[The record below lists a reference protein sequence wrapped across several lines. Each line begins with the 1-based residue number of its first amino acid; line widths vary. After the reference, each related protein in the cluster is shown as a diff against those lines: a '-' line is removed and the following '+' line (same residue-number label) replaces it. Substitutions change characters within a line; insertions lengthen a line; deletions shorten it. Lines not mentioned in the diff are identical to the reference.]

1 MAIPS
6 SNRNAIQTQIKVDN
20 ATHANT
26 ADSATNA
33 ISASIA
39 VTASY
44 ALTSAGTVT
53 NAISASYAATASL
66 LLGSVVSASYA
77 LTASYAMNGGGGST
91 QSLQQVVNTG
101 NSIVNYGGVGT
112 ASLQSVNFV
121 NNRTLYINNDIY
133 PTIRIVDNTNASN
146 NLQID
151 IDTISLDGVSYN
163 WSDIVNN
170 VDTSSFA
177 TTGSNIF
184 IGNQTISGSLYQ
196 SGTFYPDIIDWFS
209 SSIQMGT
216 GSYILTT
223 NNDGITQYDTYAN
236 IASALSPYVS
246 INTSSL
252 VTTSSF
258 NSFTGSY
265 TTGSFTGS
273 FTGSLLGT
281 SSISLT
287 TDKINVI
294 INSSL
299 ATFYPVFVDDLGIQ
313 TPYLDGDFSYIPS
326 TNQLGVGGITSS
338 LFGTSS
344 WATNAVTSSYVNP
357 LNQNVRI
364 TGSLIVSGS
373 GATIEL
379 YGDKL
384 ILGVVGGSEGG
395 EILLS
400 KPLISSSLTGS
411 GITIDSYQNQLRFF
425 EQGGNARGAYL
436 DITTLGNGV
445 GTNLQKSNNYF
456 YDAYLINTQTTAA
469 GADTTI
475 NNISLVTK
483 ANEAWS
489 FEFSTV
495 GQCSGTGG
503 VRFTVVYSAVPVSS
517 SVSYWGN
524 STQVG
529 NMTSATSV
537 STTPAQSNT
546 MWATATPIDVQA
558 NIRTSFVNGANA
570 NTVTIKVQPQN
581 GAQTATLRAMTYLT
595 ARRIS

>member
-1 MAIPS
+1 MSGLSKSRIQRIVV
-6 SNRNAIQTQIKVDN
+6 NNAIQAQQ
-20 ATHANT
+20 AT
-26 ADSATNA
+26 
-33 ISASIA
+33 IAS
-39 VTASY
+39 TS
-44 ALTSAGTVT
+44 TSA
-53 NAISASYAATASL
+53 I
-66 LLGSVVSASYA
+66 SASYA
-77 LTASYAMNGGGGST
+77 LTASYAMNGGGG
-91 QSLQQVVNTG
+91 
-101 NSIVNYGGVGT
+101 GGGT
-112 ASLQSVNFV
+112 
-121 NNRTLYINNDIY
+121 
-133 PTIRIVDNTNASN
+133 
-146 NLQID
+146 
-151 IDTISLDGVSYN
+151 
-163 WSDIVNN
+163 
-170 VDTSSFA
+170 
-177 TTGSNIF
+177 
-184 IGNQTISGSLYQ
+184 
-196 SGTFYPDIIDWFS
+196 
-209 SSIQMGT
+209 
-216 GSYILTT
+216 
-223 NNDGITQYDTYAN
+223 
-236 IASALSPYVS
+236 
-246 INTSSL
+246 
-252 VTTSSF
+252 
-258 NSFTGSY
+258 

-281 SSISLT
+281 ASYALTASFAMNGGGSINTSSFVTTSSFNTFTSSIQGQVTSLT
-287 TDKINVI
+287 NATSSYVRNNQTGSFTTTSSFNTFTGSYNTGSFTGSFTGNLIGTSSWATNALTASFVTGTITSASYAISSSYSERTDKINVI
-294 INSSL
+294 INSSS
-299 ATFYPVFVDDLGIQ
+299 AVFYPVFVDDAGNRV
-313 TPYLDGDFSYIPS
+313 PYLDGDLSYVPS
-326 TNQLGVGGITSS
+326 TNQLNVGGITSS

-344 WATNAVTSSYVNP
+344 WATSASQALTASFLPIGTYNITSSWAISASQAISSSRAISSSFASTASFINP
-357 LNQNVRI
+357 LNQNVQI

-384 ILGVVGGSEGG
+384 ILGAVGGSEGG

-411 GITIDSYQNQLRFF
+411 GITVDSYQNQLRFF

-456 YDAYLINTQTTAA
+456 YDAYLINAQTTAA

-489 FEFSTV
+489 FEFTTV

-503 VRFTVVYSAVPVSS
+503 VRFTVIYSAVPVSS

-537 STTPAQSNT
+537 TTTPAQSNT

>member
-258 NSFTGSY
+258 N
-265 TTGSFTGS
+265 
-273 FTGSLLGT
+273 
-281 SSISLT
+281 
-287 TDKINVI
+287 
-294 INSSL
+294 
-299 ATFYPVFVDDLGIQ
+299 
-313 TPYLDGDFSYIPS
+313 
-326 TNQLGVGGITSS
+326 
-338 LFGTSS
+338 
-344 WATNAVTSSYVNP
+344 
-357 LNQNVRI
+357 
-364 TGSLIVSGS
+364 
-373 GATIEL
+373 
-379 YGDKL
+379 
-384 ILGVVGGSEGG
+384 
-395 EILLS
+395 
-400 KPLISSSLTGS
+400 
-411 GITIDSYQNQLRFF
+411 
-425 EQGGNARGAYL
+425 
-436 DITTLGNGV
+436 
-445 GTNLQKSNNYF
+445 
-456 YDAYLINTQTTAA
+456 
-469 GADTTI
+469 
-475 NNISLVTK
+475 
-483 ANEAWS
+483 
-489 FEFSTV
+489 
-495 GQCSGTGG
+495 
-503 VRFTVVYSAVPVSS
+503 
-517 SVSYWGN
+517 
-524 STQVG
+524 
-529 NMTSATSV
+529 
-537 STTPAQSNT
+537 
-546 MWATATPIDVQA
+546 
-558 NIRTSFVNGANA
+558 
-570 NTVTIKVQPQN
+570 
-581 GAQTATLRAMTYLT
+581 
-595 ARRIS
+595 